1 MVDDNYPD
9 PEPARWFSTLA
20 DPGQVPA
27 QRAGLGANGNY
38 RRCLEL
44 ASAPLVLIMGADDV
58 MLPDHLQVVD
68 RCVRAHPEATVV
80 HTGVE
85 VIDENDNT
93 VRPLGD
99 RVKGFYAPSGPGT
112 RVGRGG
118 YGGEP
123 APRQLDLLPVPR
135 LADRLHPAIGFRGG
149 LDVVQD
155 LALLLDVAT
164 AGGSLMFDP
173 RLTFNYRRHSDQ
185 DSTVRALDGRRFDEE
200 REFFLREAASFDR
213 LGWTNAARVA
223 RWHVSSR
230 LNALTLLPRAV
241 RATRLE
247 RIQTAGPA
255 RGRVTRAGSAAER
268 VAWRRRLGRAHPRQ
282 AAVARYQA
290 SKTLLCPVGTGS
302 R

>member
-1 MVDDNYPD
+1 MLPYYGDIQLMKQAVGSVLRQTFTDFALTVVDDNYPD
-9 PEPARWFSTLA
+9 PEPARWFGTLA
-20 DPGQVPA
+20 DARV
-27 QRAGLGANGNY
+27 RYLRNDVGLGANGNY

-44 ASAPLVLIMGADDV
+44 ASAPVVLIMGADDV
-58 MLPDHLQVVD
+58 MLPDHLQVVTD
-68 RCVRAHPEATVV
+68 VFAAHPEATVV

-112 RVGRGG
+112 TVLAGEALAVSLLRGNWT
-118 YGGEP
+118 YFP
-123 APRQLDLLPVPR
+123 S
-135 LADRLHPAIGFRGG
+135 LAWRTAFIQQIGFRGG

-164 AGGSLMFDP
+164 AGGSLVFDP
-173 RLTFNYRRHSDQ
+173 RLTFNYRRHSAQ

-241 RATRLE
+241 RAT
-247 RIQTAGPA
+247 GWS
-255 RGRVTRAGSAAER
+255 GFK
-268 VAWRRRLGRAHPRQ
+268 RLGRH
-282 AAVARYQA
+282 V
-290 SKTLLCPVGTGS
+290 VG
-302 R
+302 